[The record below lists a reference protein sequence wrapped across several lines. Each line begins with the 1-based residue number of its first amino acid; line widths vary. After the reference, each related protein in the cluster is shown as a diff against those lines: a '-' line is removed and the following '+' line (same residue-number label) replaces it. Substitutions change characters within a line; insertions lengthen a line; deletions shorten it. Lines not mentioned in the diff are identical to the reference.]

1 MPSDQSHTKA
11 ESTPAADQ
19 SGGPQPRASQP
30 GDGDE
35 VDRRK
40 LIRWIA
46 ALAFGGAI
54 LLELYTFRGIIA
66 RELFPGGDSGNGAG
80 ATETETETDDT
91 VGVGDELLPETDA
104 RETIVASEVR
114 GDPTTEQ
121 NYVLRVEVENTTD
134 VTVQLHLT
142 TLRFRDGTTVDNVS
156 SSGPIAAGEDGE
168 VTGAWTLPNES
179 MPDAVK
185 AVALRDGET
194 IVERFV
200 DLQRPP
206 IRG

>member
-1 MPSDQSHTKA
+1 MPSDQPHTNA

-19 SGGPQPRASQP
+19 SGAAQPRASQS
-30 GDGDE
+30 DDDE

-54 LLELYTFRGIIA
+54 LLELFTFRSIIA
-66 RELFPGGDSGNGAG
+66 NELFPGKGSENGAG
-80 ATETETETDDT
+80 ATETETETDET

-104 RETIVASEVR
+104 TETVLTSEVR
-114 GDPTTEQ
+114 GDPASEQ
-121 NYVLRVEVENTTD
+121 TYVLRVEVENTTD
-134 VTVQLHLT
+134 VSVQLHLT
-142 TLRFRDGTTVDNVS
+142 TLRLRDETTVDNVS
-156 SSGPIAAGEDGE
+156 SSGPIEPGETGE

>member
-1 MPSDQSHTKA
+1 MPSDHPHTQA
-11 ESTPAADQ
+11 ESTPPADQ
-19 SGGPQPRASQP
+19 SEATQPRASQS
-30 GDGDE
+30 GEDDE

-54 LLELYTFRGIIA
+54 LLELYTFRSIIA
-66 RELFPGGDSGNGAG
+66 RELFPGSDSENGAG
-80 ATETETETDDT
+80 TTETETDES

-104 RETIVASEVR
+104 NETVLTSEVR
-114 GDPTTEQ
+114 GDPASEQ
-121 NYVLRVEVENTTD
+121 TYVLRVGIENTTD

-142 TLRFRDGTTVDNVS
+142 TLRLRDGTTVDSVS
-156 SSGPIAAGEDGE
+156 SSGPVEPGEEGE
-168 VTGAWTLPNES
+168 VTGAWTLPSES
-179 MPDAVK
+179 MPDAVEV
-185 AVALRDGET
+185 VALRDEET
-194 IVERFV
+194 VVERFV

>member
-1 MPSDQSHTKA
+1 MPSDQPHDND
-11 ESTPAADQ
+11 ESTPASDQ
-19 SGGPQPRASQP
+19 SGGAQPRVSP
-30 GDGDE
+30 SGDDE
-35 VDRRK
+35 VDRRR

-54 LLELYTFRGIIA
+54 LLELFTFRRIIA
-66 RELFPGGDSGNGAG
+66 RELFPGEDTDTGTGAT
-80 ATETETETDDT
+80 ATETPTETT
-91 VGVGDELLPETDA
+91 VGVGDELLPETEA
-104 RETIVASEVR
+104 TETVVTSEVR
-114 GDPTTEQ
+114 GDPASEQ
-121 NYVLRVEVENTTD
+121 TYVLRVEIENTTD

-156 SSGPIAAGEDGE
+156 SSGPIAGGETGE
-168 VTGAWTLPNES
+168 VTGAWTLPDES

-185 AVALRDGET
+185 AIALRDGET